1 MSFDSNRAS
10 NFGGAVRAQANLLCT
25 SCSFTANKAGL
36 GGAVDLGRG
45 SWAGFRDYT
54 FMQNQAIRVGCE
66 YGGAVRVGTRAC
78 WAFGYTYVT
87 AAGPGPTA
95 P

>member
-66 YGGAVRVGTRAC
+66 YGVGRKPDE
-78 WAFGYTYVT
+78 
-87 AAGPGPTA
+87 GPGCRCLWG
-95 P
+95 